1 MAHEFVETQAGT
13 YKSLKRF
20 PGQEMSHFISSHLI
34 LIGGPGMGQGK
45 FFQIKYWDEF
55 RPIT

>member
-20 PGQEMSHFISSHLI
+20 PGQEMSHSISSHFI
-34 LIGGPGMGQGK
+34 LIGGPGMGQGD
-45 FFQIKYWDEF
+45 FFK
-55 RPIT
+55 

>member
-20 PGQEMSHFISSHLI
+20 PGQETSHSISSHFI
-34 LIGGPGMGQGK
+34 LIGGPGMGQGD
-45 FFQIKYWDEF
+45 FFK
-55 RPIT
+55 